1 MWVPQ
6 TWPAPG
12 ESQSGRAADR
22 DRAGEGGGQ
31 VGTATQWGFL
41 EVDPPQLSVCKERR
55 YGKGIPG
62 RGNRVCKGLGVFGM
76 AASVELKE
84 EEMWRRAGSQIW
96 RGLGCLPKGPAVG
109 ATEGV

>member
-6 TWPAPG
+6 AWPAPG
-12 ESQSGRAADR
+12 KSQSGRAADR
-22 DRAGEGGGQ
+22 DRAGEGGGE

-62 RGNRVCKGLGVFGM
+62 RGNRVCKGLGVLGM
-76 AASVELKE
+76 AASVELKKE
-84 EEMWRRAGSQIW
+84 ETCW
-96 RGLGCLPKGPAVG
+96 RGLGCLPRGPSVA
-109 ATEGV
+109 AAEGF